1 MDEIFRQ
8 TVIALR
14 GMWRHRQFGLA
25 SAWVLGALGIAAV
38 MAIPDK
44 YEASARVYI
53 NTESILKPLMAG
65 MTVAPDINQRI
76 AILSRL
82 LVSRPNVEKLV
93 SMPGPNAQI
102 YTREELE
109 KRVDEL
115 IRDLQI
121 RGTSRDHVY
130 TVTLRDRDPER
141 AKRMV
146 EQFTT
151 LFMESGQGNRD
162 GDTDVAKK
170 FIDQQIAIYEKKL
183 EEAESQLKDFKRR
196 YLGMTPGDGK
206 DYFTR
211 LTEASN
217 LSNRA
222 QLELREAE
230 QSRDALSHGLA
241 VLATGDGA
249 SSSGTDPRVEIGT
262 RIESMKRDLS
272 VLLQKYTEAHP
283 DIVGIRRVIQE
294 LEAQKAS
301 LPAGRWK
308 DPAPSSAASGQL
320 NVALAQAEAT
330 VASLRTRVAEYAAR
344 YSQLK
349 ESAMLIPQLEA
360 EFAQLNRDYEVNK
373 KNYESLITRRESVAI
388 SGEMQSVSGV
398 GDFKLIDPP
407 RVSPRPV
414 APNRALLLALALVI
428 SLAAGAATAYG
439 ATMLNPTF
447 YDVRTL
453 IDATDLPV
461 LGTVMVIGG
470 GGMTYDTK
478 RSIARFVA
486 AVGALFVVYA
496 AGFAATALLGTSP
509 V

>member
-1 MDEIFRQ
+1 MF
-8 TVIALR
+8 
-14 GMWRHRQFGLA
+14 
-25 SAWVLGALGIAAV
+25 GALGLAAV
-38 MAIPDK
+38 MAIPAK
-44 YEASARVYI
+44 YEASARVFV

-82 LVSRPNVEKLV
+82 LVSRPNVEKLI
-93 SMPGPNAQI
+93 SLSGLDAQI
-102 YTREELE
+102 NSKEELE
-109 KRVDEL
+109 RRIDEL

-121 RGTSRDHVY
+121 RGTGRDHVY

-146 EQFTT
+146 GQFTT
-151 LFMESGQGNRD
+151 LFIESGQGNRD
-162 GDTDVAKK
+162 GDTGVAKK
-170 FIDQQIAIYEKKL
+170 FIDEQIAIYEKKL
-183 EEAESQLKDFKRR
+183 EEAEHRLKDFKRR

-206 DYFTR
+206 DYFSR

-230 QSRDALSHGLA
+230 QSRNALSQGLA
-241 VLATGDGA
+241 ALATGDGA
-249 SSSGTDPRVEIGT
+249 SSSGIDPRVEIDT
-262 RIESMKRDLS
+262 RVEAMKRDLS

-294 LEAQKAS
+294 LEAQKAR
-301 LPAGRWK
+301 LPVGRWK

-330 VASLRTRVAEYAAR
+330 VASLRTRVAEYSAR

-360 EFAQLNRDYEVNK
+360 EFAQINRDYEINK
-373 KNYESLITRRESVAI
+373 KNYENLITRRESVTI

-398 GDFKLIDPP
+398 GDFKMIDPP
-407 RVSPRPV
+407 RVSPKPV
-414 APNRALLLALALVI
+414 APNRALLLALALVF
-428 SLAAGAATAYG
+428 SLAAGVATAYG
-439 ATMLNPTF
+439 ATMLNQTF

-453 IDATDLPV
+453 LDATALPV
-461 LGTVMVIGG
+461 LGTIMMMEG
-470 GGMTYDTK
+470 GGMRHETK
-478 RSIARFVA
+478 KSIVRFVA
-486 AVGALFVVYA
+486 KLGALLAVYA
-496 AGFAATALLGTSP
+496 AGFAATALLGSSP